1 MIQEKVLLESL
12 KGFGSAQQADCVP
25 DTEQAFLINSKELR
39 AIIKAAN
46 RPYIER
52 IEHLEMWRADV
63 SEVVANLTRSIRK
76 DPTSELKDKA
86 DILHLLIAASGGKM
100 LSIDAR
106 KKMKMP
112 KSSFSKLVKQCDFLI
127 ARPSSLDP
135 RKNLLEIKSM
145 VHEP

>member
-76 DPTSELKDKA
+76 DPTS
-86 DILHLLIAASGGKM
+86 
-100 LSIDAR
+100 IDAR

-135 RKNLLEIKSM
+135 RKNLLELKSM